1 MNSKNDNQTGNPVIN
16 LENLYNQT
24 LSSLSVAADEQEKV
38 RLIVDFLNATRDLPE
53 DLTYSFHLQLTGL
66 FFFLTATFQPDG
78 LPPEELKHY
87 LETSRRLF
95 RRFRDKISPNQLK
108 ETLSNLLFYLAL
120 SHFYLGELEDG
131 LRVLLQ
137 KQKLTTDTLPD
148 NLDLDSYPGRNGT
161 EFPGNLQ
168 DLKKQGSSNWQ
179 IFLELVKKIGRE
191 NGLSL
196 DIDLIQEK
204 WKRFSGWSSDGLFCP
219 LVERRGLLQAGERA
233 RLLLLE
239 SRCRRTG
246 AAEGHNLVRFS
257 TLPVHHQEKTY
268 LMATDALEAAD
279 YLLKTEY
286 GLSLPPCTLLFS
298 FSEKNFIYSGESL
311 SLPLAILSLSQKLI
325 SSQRRFYFVYSRE
338 AAFTGMIDLSGEIQR
353 ISPEALEEKVRA
365 VFYSGIGYLVLPAQN
380 LKEARSFLFN
390 LQARHPWRRLELIGV
405 DNVRE
410 IIGDSRIC
418 QKVKIPLIA
427 HLARTRGPLIR
438 RALLAVLGLSVMIT
452 ALVIINKNPSF
463 HFWKIRHPVIIELHD
478 SRLFARNPEEQLLWT
493 FPLRRPF
500 RPDSLQQKFVDL
512 DGDGEEEILVSGDY
526 LSEEKVSAELFCLK
540 KSGKLLWSYQP
551 GRKIR
556 TLTDEF
562 SNHYSIKKF
571 EAANFSR
578 TSPEKSVLV
587 IGNHVTWYPTQVS
600 LLDARGKLLGE
611 YWHAGH
617 LGQAALLIEDLD
629 EDGRKEIIAGGT
641 NNDFQQAC
649 LLVLDPKNISGCS
662 PASSNADF
670 QFRDLPEG
678 TQEYYLL
685 LPRTTINQA
694 MNLRNYIVTIQLFSE
709 EKILEVTTHEFTKEV
724 SCRMMYNFDF
734 RMNPLLSRP
743 TDILTEAV
751 KELVVSRILPP
762 HAETELRS
770 LKDRIR
776 YWDGQA
782 WVNYP
787 ARNKKLNF

>member
-1 MNSKNDNQTGNPVIN
+1 MNNKNDNQAGNPVIN

-24 LSSLSVAADEQEKV
+24 LSSLSIAADEQDRV
-38 RLIVDFLNATRDLPE
+38 RLIFEFFRSTQDLPE
-53 DLTYSFHLQLTGL
+53 DLTHSFHLQLAGL
-66 FFFLTATFQPDG
+66 FFFLTSSFQPDG
-78 LPPEELKHY
+78 LPPEELKDY
-87 LETSRRLF
+87 LETSWRLY
-95 RRFRDKISPNQLK
+95 RRFKDKIQPNQLK

-131 LRVLLQ
+131 LRTLLQ
-137 KQKLTTDTLPD
+137 KQKLAEVAFPD
-148 NLDLDSYPGRNGT
+148 NLDNGPGGT
-161 EFPGNLQ
+161 RPEFPGDFQ
-168 DLKKQGSSNWQ
+168 ELKNQGSSNWQ
-179 IFLELVKKIGRE
+179 IFQELVKKIGRE
-191 NGLSL
+191 NGLAL
-196 DIDLIQEK
+196 DFDLIQEK
-204 WKRFSGWSSDGLFCP
+204 WKRFSGWSSDSLFCP
-219 LVERRGLLQAGERA
+219 LVERRGLLQAGEPA

-246 AAEGHNLVRFS
+246 AADGHNLVRFS

-279 YLLKTEY
+279 FLLKTEY

-298 FSEKNFIYSGESL
+298 FSEKNFLYSGESL
-311 SLPLAILSLSQKLI
+311 SLPLATLSLSQKLI
-325 SSQRRFYFVYSRE
+325 ASQRRFYFVYSRE
-338 AAFTGMIDLSGEIQR
+338 AAFTGKIDLNGEIQR
-353 ISPEALEEKVRA
+353 ISADALEEKVRA
-365 VFYSGIGYLVLPAQN
+365 VFYSGLRYLVIPAQN

-390 LQARHPWRRLELIGV
+390 LLAKHPWRRLELIGV
-405 DNVRE
+405 DNIRE
-410 IIGDSRIC
+410 IIADSRIC
-418 QKVKIPLIA
+418 QKIKIPLIT

-438 RALLAVLGLSVMIT
+438 RSMLAVLALAVMIT

-512 DGDGEEEILVSGDY
+512 DGDGEDEILISGDY
-526 LSEEKVSAELFCLK
+526 LSEEKLSAELFCLK

-551 GRKIR
+551 GRKIK

-562 SNHYSIKKF
+562 SNHYTIKKF

-587 IGNHVTWYPTQVS
+587 IGNHVTWYPTQIV

-611 YWHAGH
+611 YWHTGH

-629 EDGRKEIIAGGT
+629 EDGWKEIIAGGT

-649 LLVLDPKNISGCS
+649 LLVLDPRSISGSS
-662 PASSNADF
+662 PGSGNPDF
-670 QFRDLPEG
+670 RFRDLPEG

-685 LPRTTINQA
+685 IPRTTINQT
-694 MNLRNYIVTIQLFSE
+694 MNLRNYIVTIQLFRE
-709 EKILEVTTHEFTKEV
+709 EKILEITTHEFSKEV

-734 RMNPLLSRP
+734 RLTPLFSRP
-743 TDILTEAV
+743 TDTLTEAV
-751 KELVVSRILPP
+751 KELVISRVLPL

-770 LKDRIR
+770 LKERIR

-787 ARNKKLNF
+787 ARNKKLDF